1 MQLISPEESVNE
13 IQRRLPNDGRRFR
26 LRDAVDSLHDFYVNV
41 RYHGCNDDDDSLVA
55 VAGKFGDHTDRRFD
69 IGLYRSFGLTT
80 QLEILLRYPINL
92 RCLFLKQVTELC
104 ESPNDAERFFATLR
118 SSRWY
123 RRFASISAHDCI
135 VRLRGEDEMGEM
147 FCNVIPKLMDALGPH
162 L

>member
-1 MQLISPEESVNE
+1 MQLNSAAESVSE
-13 IQRRLPNDGRRFR
+13 IQKRLPNDGRLFR
-26 LRDAVDSLHDFYVNV
+26 LRDAVDSLHNFYVNV
-41 RYHGCNDDDDSLVA
+41 RSHDCDDDSLVA
-55 VAGKFGDHTDRRFD
+55 VAGKFGDRTDRRFD

-92 RCLFLKQVTELC
+92 RCLFLKQVIELC

-123 RRFASISAHDCI
+123 RRFASIAPNDCI
-135 VRLRGEDEMGEM
+135 VRLRGEDQMVEM
-147 FCNVIPKLMDALGPH
+147 FCNIMPTLIDAIGPH